1 MVYQGT
7 LGPNRGRNR
16 RHTILNAIVVV
27 QPDGIYVQPACG
39 RGRPW
44 GVPVGPLTALEAH
57 EVLCRWNATV
67 LPPSRPAQFGKQP
80 GRLTRAGLDGLI
92 TAEQMK
98 ESRDG

>member
-1 MVYQGT
+1 M
-7 LGPNRGRNR
+7 
-16 RHTILNAIVVV
+16 NAIVLV

-44 GVPVGPLTALEAH
+44 GVPVGPLTAVQAD
-57 EVLCRWNATV
+57 EVLMRWKATV
-67 LPPSRPAQFGKQP
+67 LPPCRPAQFGRQP

-92 TAEQMK
+92 TEQRMK